1 MTRQLD
7 EARHMV
13 EKNRQQLERSNVY
26 LESVLSNLSSGVL
39 VFDEMFRVTM
49 FNQGAQSILRVDLRS
64 VKGRPLET
72 ADGAF
77 SLSQLILQA
86 FAAPTAV
93 GSERLY
99 WQPQFE
105 VQLEAAR
112 GKEKKQHIATV
123 LASRPHIAPD

>member
-13 EKNRQQLERSNVY
+13 ENNRQQLERSNVY

-39 VFDEMFRVTM
+39 VFDELFRVTM

-77 SLSQLILQA
+77 ALSQLIRQA
-86 FAAPTAV
+86 FAAHAAV
-93 GSERLY
+93 GLGGDNTGIQRSRSTSYRSEERR
-99 WQPQFE
+99 
-105 VQLEAAR
+105 V
-112 GKEKKQHIATV
+112 GKECVKT
-123 LASRPHIAPD
+123 